1 MYETFFHLK
10 EAPFKLT
17 PDPQFFYLSRQHE
30 EALAHLSF
38 GVRERKGFIVL
49 TGEVGTGKTT
59 LSRLF
64 LGRLTAHTRTSLI
77 FNPNLTPLELLQAIN
92 QDFGIFHDS
101 DSKKGLIDVLNAFLL
116 QETAAGRNAVL
127 LIDEAQNLSVESME
141 EIRLL
146 SNLETEKEKL
156 LQIVLVGQPEL
167 QKKLDLPELRQ
178 FNQRVAMRYHL
189 HPLSEEEMEG
199 YILYRLR
206 MAGGPG
212 EILFS
217 PDASR
222 KIHRFSGG
230 YPRTINLVCD
240 KALLA
245 AYVAGSGIIN
255 GSLADKAIQEVSGT
269 VPRAGSDRGGAMSS
283 VSGLFRTPLFRWGG
297 GAALTVTLAVVFSLG
312 YFAGSD
318 ARPAFF
324 LSPFDGTMD
333 REKGTGESADGRQS
347 AIGAGGFDGD
357 GVFRAER
364 GEETFSAAAL
374 TLLHLW
380 GIEAPPSELQGR
392 GFRSPSAL
400 GENRGLLSYTTPID
414 LDLLRVLDYPVL
426 FSIREKGEAPLRYVV
441 LAGMTGDQVTLLD
454 PLRGR
459 VSYSRDAFGKLDAG
473 EGTLWWRA
481 LKGMRFPL
489 KVNDYDGT
497 VERLQQTL
505 REAGYNPG
513 EVDGLLGEETR
524 TAASTFWKDQGVAVE
539 GVGPEIFLVMSKRV
553 LGGKV
558 PSLKKQRRET

>member
-10 EAPFKLT
+10 EAPFRLT

-38 GVRERKGFIVL
+38 GVRERKGFIIL

-77 FNPNLTPLELLQAIN
+77 FNPNLTPVELLQAIN
-92 QDFGIFHDS
+92 QDFGIFHDT
-101 DSKKGLIDVLNAFLL
+101 DSKKGLIDALNAFLL

-178 FNQRVAMRYHL
+178 FNQRVALRYPL

-199 YILYRLR
+199 YIQYRLR

-245 AYVAGSGIIN
+245 AYVAGTGIIN
-255 GSLADKAIQEVSGT
+255 GSLADKAI
-269 VPRAGSDRGGAMSS
+269 
-283 VSGLFRTPLFRWGG
+283 RWGG
-297 GAALTVTLAVVFSLG
+297 AAALVVGLAAVFGLG
-312 YFAGSD
+312 YFTGSD
-318 ARPAFF
+318 ARPNFL
-324 LSPFDGTMD
+324 LSPFEFAPFDFAQD
-333 REKGTGESADGRQS
+333 RGKEIGESAVGRQS
-347 AIGAGGFDGD
+347 AIGADGFDGD
-357 GVFRAER
+357 GVFRSER
-364 GEETFSAAAL
+364 VEETFSAAAI

-380 GIEAPPSELQGR
+380 RMEVSPSEIQGR

-400 GENRGLLSYTTPID
+400 GEGQGLLTYSTPID

-426 FSIREKGEAPLRYVV
+426 FSIRERGEETRRYVV
-441 LAGMTGDQVTLLD
+441 LAGLNGDQATLLD
-454 PLRGR
+454 PIRGK
-459 VSYSRDAFGKLDAG
+459 VSYSREDFGKLNAG
-473 EGTLWWRA
+473 EGTVWWRA

-489 KVNDYDGT
+489 KVDDYDGT
-497 VERLQQTL
+497 VERLQRAL
-505 REAGYNPG
+505 RGAGYNPG

-524 TAASTFWKDQGVAVE
+524 TAAASFWKDQGVALE

-553 LGGKV
+553 LGEKV
-558 PSLKKQRRET
+558 PSLKKPRRER